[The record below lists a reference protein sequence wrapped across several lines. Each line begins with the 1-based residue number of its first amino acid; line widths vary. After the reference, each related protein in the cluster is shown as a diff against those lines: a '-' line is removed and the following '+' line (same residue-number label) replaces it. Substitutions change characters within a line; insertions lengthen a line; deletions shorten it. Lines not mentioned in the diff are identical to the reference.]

1 MGDCGDSL
9 RQLLVVILDINPH
22 QLLFARQQGS
32 FSQVLNSVMTLLSQH
47 LMLHPTNQVKDSQI
61 DILSCK
67 NPLEM
72 TPRSIITIFLQVA
85 LVCSHSSGCTSLY
98 PDDKQGNDS
107 VLRQQDGQYEVF
119 YHMETV
125 IKVKK

>member
-47 LMLHPTNQVKDSQI
+47 LMLHPTNQVQAYAI
-61 DILSCK
+61 DILSCRK
-67 NPLEM
+67 PLEL
-72 TPRSIITIFLQVA
+72 TPRSITTIFYV
-85 LVCSHSSGCTSLY
+85 T
-98 PDDKQGNDS
+98 
-107 VLRQQDGQYEVF
+107 R
-119 YHMETV
+119 
-125 IKVKK
+125 

>member
-47 LMLHPTNQVKDSQI
+47 LMLHPTNQVKVYPI
-61 DILSCK
+61 HILSC
-67 NPLEM
+67 
-72 TPRSIITIFLQVA
+72 
-85 LVCSHSSGCTSLY
+85 
-98 PDDKQGNDS
+98 
-107 VLRQQDGQYEVF
+107 
-119 YHMETV
+119 
-125 IKVKK
+125 